1 MSAIEQYRHDLRFD
15 CASCWAAP
23 CAEHGPVP
31 TKVVTK
37 TLVANYDHLGRRY
50 EEARQN
56 LAVVLDMPLDTE
68 FMLLVAEVQWRL
80 RPAPRKRMTVEE
92 IVVDAEN
99 RGLL

>member
-1 MSAIEQYRHDLRFD
+1 MTIQYQHDLRLD
-15 CASCWAAP
+15 CEACWKHD
-23 CAEHGPVP
+23 CVEHGPVP
-31 TKVVTK
+31 VRVVTK
-37 TLVANYDHLGRRY
+37 ALLANYGHLARRY

-68 FMLLVAEVQWRL
+68 FALLVAEVQWRL
-80 RPAPRKRMTVEE
+80 RPAPRKRMTAEE